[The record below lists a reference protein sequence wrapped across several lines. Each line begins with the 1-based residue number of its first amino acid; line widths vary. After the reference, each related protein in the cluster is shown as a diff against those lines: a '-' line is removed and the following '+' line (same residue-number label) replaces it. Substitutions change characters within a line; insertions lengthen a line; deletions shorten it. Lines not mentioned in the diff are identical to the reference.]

1 MYGAENLSNEELL
14 SIILK
19 TGSKNCSVKEVSLNL
34 LANIKNINK
43 LKDIGISTLTNID
56 GIGKVKAIELKAAI
70 EIGKRVYGNNNNEKM
85 VLKEP
90 KDVFHLLKDV
100 YKGKMQEHFY
110 CIYLDASKKYIDKK
124 CLFIGTLNMA
134 TIHPR
139 EIFKEA
145 YMLSANYI
153 ICSHNHPSGE
163 VKPSKQDIE
172 MTRMIMEIGLL
183 HGIKLLDHVI
193 IGKDTYYSFNE
204 NGML

>member
-1 MYGAENLSNEELL
+1 MYGVEALSNEELL

-19 TGSKNCSVKEVSLNL
+19 TGSKKYSVKEVSLNL
-34 LANIKNINK
+34 LASIKDISE
-43 LKDIGISTLTNID
+43 LKEIGISSLMAID
-56 GIGKVKAIELKAAI
+56 GIGLVKATELKAAI
-70 EIGKRVYGNNNNEKM
+70 ELGKRVYGNNNNK
-85 VLKEP
+85 KITIKSP
-90 KDVFHLLKDV
+90 GDVFNILEDE

-110 CIYLDASKKYIDKK
+110 CIYLDTSKKYISKK
-124 CLFIGTLNMA
+124 CLFIGTLNNA

-172 MTRMIMEIGLL
+172 TTRMIKEIGEI
-183 HGIKLLDHVI
+183 HGIILLDHVI
-193 IGKDTYYSFNE
+193 IGKDKYYSFNE
-204 NGML
+204 NDML